1 MDKREQIEDARL
13 REICP
18 HCGKP
23 LGDDRVGSGS
33 LADGVFCSLAC
44 LSSFHDE
51 YFQARRDYGTPSSN

>member
-1 MDKREQIEDARL
+1 MDKRAQIEDARL
-13 REICP
+13 REVCP
-18 HCGKP
+18 RCGQP

-51 YFQARRDYGTPSSN
+51 YFQQRRDLGTPTDN